1 MIDFPQTVSISHK
14 DAEFYFQRD
23 LLCVQIFFYKRF
35 GVLPKENFWNYEED
49 LKFLTIEKWTQKES
63 LLNEKLKDSNFIK
76 KRLDKE
82 VKASGFLNEE
92 LEENVAAIEILVIYN

>member
-1 MIDFPQTVSISHK
+1 M
-14 DAEFYFQRD
+14 
-23 LLCVQIFFYKRF
+23 
-35 GVLPKENFWNYEED
+35 LPKENFWNYEED

-63 LLNEKLKDSNFIK
+63 LLCDKLKDSNFIK

-92 LEENVAAIEILVIYN
+92 LEENVAAIEILVFLLYFYLF